1 MVLNIKNV
9 IKSVN
14 EHMIDGMSDKMNSLE
29 VDYNCLATRHQNEIE
44 ELVEQR
50 NRMHDERVQL
60 EKQMWVMIW
69 FPNWLFYAL
78 SNTRLIL
85 WYCNKKRLQLQNNT
99 PKIEELKAQQRDEIA
114 QLSAHNV
121 SLQKKC
127 DKFKDLIGLWT
138 KRTELGKTAT
148 RPKATISCLMEWKY
162 HD

>member
-60 EKQMWVMIW
+60 EKQM
-69 FPNWLFYAL
+69 
-78 SNTRLIL
+78 
-85 WYCNKKRLQLQNNT
+85 
-99 PKIEELKAQQRDEIA
+99 
-114 QLSAHNV
+114 
-121 SLQKKC
+121 
-127 DKFKDLIGLWT
+127 
-138 KRTELGKTAT
+138 
-148 RPKATISCLMEWKY
+148 
-162 HD
+162 